1 MKKLIFIFSLFA
13 IVSCA
18 DEDPIEPDTDPRDK
32 FLGQWSVL
40 EKEQGVGTLNY
51 TATVV
56 NDSGNTSRIQ
66 INNIYNL
73 GSGVSVKALV
83 AGNSLSISTQDADGI
98 TISGSGTFSTN
109 SFILNYTADEGDQVH
124 TIKATYTR

>member
-32 FLGQWSVL
+32 FLGQWNVL
-40 EKEQGVGTLNY
+40 EEEQGVGSLNY
-51 TATVV
+51 IATVV

-73 GSGVSVKALV
+73 GSAVSVKALV
-83 AGNSLSISTQDADGI
+83 ADNSLSISAQDADGI

-124 TIKATYTR
+124 AIKATYTR